1 MPREKPSYRDN
12 LERLDEAF
20 PDKEL
25 LTITDVSNFIGICR
39 RVTKEMFSFNTY
51 NYISKATLA
60 REMS

>member
-1 MPREKPSYRDN
+1 MPREKLSYRDN

-20 PDKEL
+20 PDREM
-25 LTITDVSNFIGICR
+25 LTVTDVSKFTGVCR
-39 RVTKEMFSFNTY
+39 RVAKSWFSFNQY